1 MHLKIIKIG
10 ELLYSHFNIEDGSKK
25 QHFGILHSTISRKI
39 KTQLKPQ
46 KSIFYSVW
54 RSALTDQ
61 MFQKWFAVFC
71 AGGFLM
77 DNAAQSGR
85 PIEADRNQRETL
97 RIISIT
103 LWGR

>member
-1 MHLKIIKIG
+1 MPLKIIKIC
-10 ELLYSHFNIEDGSKK
+10 EFLYSHFNIEDGSKK

-46 KSIFYSVW
+46 KAFFTVYEEGAV
-54 RSALTDQ
+54 TDQ

-85 PIEADRNQRETL
+85 PVEADRNQIETL